1 MSERAHVAATW
12 RAVDVDPPAAP
23 PREHLARH
31 HGQTRS
37 DPWQWMEDLFT
48 PEVFAVVQ
56 ANNAYTAAVLEPL
69 GSAAA
74 DAETQ
79 IRSWTP
85 QGTRSVSVMKGRWSY
100 YSRAVEGSA
109 AVLRCRCLIDLDSGE
124 AVPQTEQI
132 VLDEAAL
139 SAGQSHFALGVYDV
153 SPDDRFLAY
162 AVDLVGDERFCLR
175 FRDVAAGSELPVQVD
190 GVTYGGAW
198 DAAGEHYF
206 HLVTDATGR
215 AFQVWRLTL
224 ATGERTLVYEEADES
239 SWLTVDLTRSERYVF
254 IESDSHAGNQ
264 IFAIDAL
271 APESEPFLLGPARRA
286 GVHLQ
291 ADHREGQ
298 FWILANSGDETSRLW
313 HCPATATA
321 ELTEV
326 VFGDARETKLLT
338 VDAFAGHVVLQ
349 TYSPGHRGLRVIGAE
364 NVVTDLALPDGTT
377 WVSLNGNPDH
387 HSRRVRFTASSVVC
401 PPITA
406 AYDLHSRSTDI
417 LDRVVL
423 PGWDPVRYEQLD
435 LVARSRDGTA
445 VPLTVLRQRRSTGA
459 PPPPGAVLEV
469 YGAYGAVLPLDF
481 DPARLPFLASGG
493 IYAFAHVRGGGEGPP
508 GWHEAGRGE
517 HKAMSVND
525 YLACAEAL
533 VRTCDLP
540 AGRVVASAASAG
552 ALVAAAALNTSPE
565 SFAGLVLD
573 VPFLDPLGTLL
584 DPEAALTTVDWA
596 EWGNPLADA
605 HAYAAVSAYAPY
617 DNISTR
623 TYPPVLVFAA
633 LNDSRVGA
641 HEALKYVSRLRD
653 QAYGGPFLLST
664 DLSAGHCGS
673 TDRDA
678 RKRKAALIC
687 AWVLKALARCR
698 DVPS

>member
-1 MSERAHVAATW
+1 MSEGTRVAATW
-12 RAVDVDPPAAP
+12 RVADVDPPAAP

-56 ANNAYTAAVLEPL
+56 ANNAYTTAILEPL
-69 GSAAA
+69 ESTVA
-74 DAETQ
+74 DAEAQ

-85 QGTRSVSVMKGRWSY
+85 QGTRSVPVAKGQWLY
-100 YSRAVEGSA
+100 YSRTADGSA
-109 AVLRCRCLIDLDSGE
+109 AVLRCRSLVDPDSGE
-124 AVPQTEQI
+124 AVPQTEQV

-139 SAGQSHFALGVYDV
+139 SAGQPHFALGVYDV
-153 SPDDRFLAY
+153 SPDGRLLAY
-162 AVDLVGDERFCLR
+162 AVDLVGDERFRLR
-175 FRDVAAGSELPVQVD
+175 FRDVAAGAELPVQVD

-224 ATGERTLVYEEADES
+224 ATGERTLVYEEPDES
-239 SWLTVDLTRSERYVF
+239 SWLTVDLSRSERYVF
-254 IESDSHAGNQ
+254 IESDSHVGNQ
-264 IFAIDAL
+264 ISVIDAL
-271 APESEPFLLGPARRA
+271 APRSEPFLLGPARRA
-286 GVHLQ
+286 GTHLQ

-313 HCPATATA
+313 HCPARPMAA
-321 ELTEV
+321 LTEV

-349 TYSPGHRGLRVIGAE
+349 TFSPGHRGIRVIDAD
-364 NVVTDLALPDGTT
+364 NVVTDLALPAATT
-377 WVSLNGNPDH
+377 WVGVNGNPDH
-387 HSRRVRFTASSVVC
+387 HSRLVRFTASSVVC

-406 AYDLHSRSTDI
+406 AYDPRSRSTDI
-417 LDRVVL
+417 VDRAAV
-423 PGWDPVRYEQLD
+423 PGWDPARYEQLD
-435 LVARSRDGTA
+435 LVAHGRDGTA
-445 VPLTVLRQRRSTGA
+445 VPLTVVRQRRSAGA
-459 PPPPGAVLEV
+459 PPPPPPGAVLEV
-469 YGAYGAVLPLDF
+469 YGAYGAVVPLDF
-481 DPARLPFLASGG
+481 DPARLPFLARGG
-493 IYAFAHVRGGGEGPP
+493 VYAFAHVRGGGEGPP

-517 HKAMSVND
+517 HKATGVND
-525 YLACAEAL
+525 YLACVEAL

-540 AGRVVASAASAG
+540 PGRVVASAASAG
-552 ALVAAAALNTSPE
+552 ALVAAAACNTSPE

-584 DPEAALTTVDWA
+584 DSEAALTTVDRA

-605 HAYAAVSAYAPY
+605 RAYAAISAYAPY
-617 DNISTR
+617 DNISSR
-623 TYPPVLVFAA
+623 EYPPVLVFAA

-641 HEALKYVSRLRD
+641 HEALKYVSRLRE
-653 QAYGGPFLLST
+653 QAHGGPFLLST
-664 DLSAGHCGS
+664 DLSAGHGGS

-678 RKRKAALIC
+678 RKRKAALVC
-687 AWVLKALARCR
+687 AWALKALHQ
-698 DVPS
+698 VP